1 MESVTMEE
9 GAAGRFSFLNRCS
22 RPGEGYNCI
31 PDDSRK
37 LIGRWW
43 IVNSTN
49 EGCSLDEGEDSFRQK
64 ATTSDEE
71 DKEWRATYM
80 RVNEVIR
87 GRSFGERLSIVEM
100 PREGQLLCWS
110 LHINSAVDLSS
121 LKLHCFQIS
130 LKVTVRISS
139 EELVTPPVLKAF
151 ITQSFH
157 GKLFPWPRIDD
168 HENLGIFFKPSKRFD
183 FETIVDP
190 ILEPS
195 GKKTRQ
201 IFQDS
206 K

>member
-1 MESVTMEE
+1 
-9 GAAGRFSFLNRCS
+9 
-22 RPGEGYNCI
+22 
-31 PDDSRK
+31 
-37 LIGRWW
+37 
-43 IVNSTN
+43 
-49 EGCSLDEGEDSFRQK
+49 
-64 ATTSDEE
+64 
-71 DKEWRATYM
+71 M

-157 GKLFPWPRIDD
+157 GKLFPWPRID
-168 HENLGIFFKPSKRFD
+168 ENLGIFFKPSKRFD

-201 IFQDS
+201 IFQDFEVTIDPLVTRYRHRES
-206 K
+206 ERINECLRKKKRDKIVRNAW